1 MDWNINIKDIVTL
14 SRHSQFIFGNL
25 IVNFSQCL
33 LYVFNKYRISHRNG
47 CLSVCL
53 PPLINR
59 KRVLDSLKPI
69 NKVL

>member
-14 SRHSQFIFGNL
+14 RIHADSLMQFIFESL
-25 IVNFSQCL
+25 IVLVVCFSINTRL
-33 LYVFNKYRISHRNG
+33 HTGMDI
-47 CLSVCL
+47 LSVCL

-59 KRVLDSLKPI
+59 KRVLDSLQQI